1 MMPEPITPAD
11 LKRRLDAG
19 EALTLLDVREAEELA
34 IARID
39 GALHM
44 PMGDV
49 PMRSVELDPDS
60 PTPVVC
66 ICHHGIRSAHV
77 AAFLESRDF
86 AGVLNLEGGI
96 DRWAAEVDPSMARY

>member
-1 MMPEPITPAD
+1 MPAPITPAE
-11 LKRRLDAG
+11 LKRRLEAG
-19 EALTLLDVREAEELA
+19 DELRLLDVREAEELA

-49 PMRSVELDPDS
+49 PARSVELDPDS
-60 PTPVVC
+60 AVPLVC
-66 ICHHGIRSAHV
+66 ICHHGMRSAHV

-86 AGVLNLEGGI
+86 TGVLNLEGGI
-96 DRWAAEVDPSMARY
+96 DRWAAEVDPRMARY